1 MDSDGLSPE
10 CLSICVYLTVCLSL
24 QWCRGSPAVMCQ
36 TQADHADHADRAD
49 CADRADKMMMLVR
62 HLLNLLCLL
71 CLPQTAAG
79 SVDGL

>member
-10 CLSICVYLTVCLSL
+10 CLSVCVYLTVCLSL

-36 TQADHADHADRAD
+36 TRADRADHAD
-49 CADRADKMMMLVR
+49 KMMTLVR
-62 HLLNLLCLL
+62 HLLHLLCLL
-71 CLPQTAAG
+71 CLPQTAAD